1 MEKLKTVKE
10 VCRLTGLTGKHLYYF
25 HHEKVVRA
33 TAYAN
38 YSVEGNDGYKLY
50 DEAAVAKLQQ
60 IAMYFELGL
69 KRNEIKEIMLSPN
82 YDVHTSL
89 DELKAML
96 EEKRERIDRH
106 IAAIEQLRL
115 IGVKNGMISVVKSVS
130 LEDWGKNIRAL
141 SEDMMKEY
149 LLATIEDSAFNAYD
163 AMLTDQLSKLNRLE
177 KEMLFAEQGE
187 TIIERIFSESIRL
200 LGFAG
205 YIISASVFL
214 GSLGEGQLAKEAE
227 LPIVVPIAQGEAA
240 LRYLQTDG
248 ETVLQGL
255 VKIIADYHDFIGKPF
270 DEQEVG
276 KMVEKVKEL
285 IAEHFGIKTQKEY
298 QLVFNTIDVPPYEGK
313 QEYLKY
319 VINAVK
325 YYCVKE

>member
-106 IAAIEQLRL
+106 IAAIGQLQL
-115 IGVKNGMISVVKSVS
+115 IGTKNGMLSVVRDLS
-130 LEDWGKNIRAL
+130 LEKWGKNIRAL
-141 SEDMMKEY
+141 PGDIINEY
-149 LLATIEDSAFNAYD
+149 VQSVIQLPGFDEYD
-163 AMLTDQLSKLNRLE
+163 EMIVNQLEKLNRIE
-177 KEMLFAEQGE
+177 VEDLF
-187 TIIERIFSESIRL
+187 ESRGRNVIQQTFRESSRL

-205 YIISASVFL
+205 YIITAGIFL
-214 GSLGEGQLAKEAE
+214 GSLGEGTLAREE
-227 LPIVVPIAQGEAA
+227 VLPIVVPIDQGKAA
-240 LRYLQTDG
+240 LQYLKTDG
-248 ETVLQGL
+248 EVFIQEIAQ
-255 VKIIADYHDFIGKPF
+255 IITDYHDVIGKPYN
-270 DEQEVG
+270 EPAVE
-276 KMVEKVKEL
+276 KMVERVKGR
-285 IAEHFGIKTQKEY
+285 IAEHFGVESKQEY
-298 QLVFNTIDVPPYEGK
+298 QLVFDMMELPPCEGNAK
-313 QEYLKY
+313 YLEYI
-319 VINAVK
+319 INAIQH
-325 YYCVKE
+325 YL